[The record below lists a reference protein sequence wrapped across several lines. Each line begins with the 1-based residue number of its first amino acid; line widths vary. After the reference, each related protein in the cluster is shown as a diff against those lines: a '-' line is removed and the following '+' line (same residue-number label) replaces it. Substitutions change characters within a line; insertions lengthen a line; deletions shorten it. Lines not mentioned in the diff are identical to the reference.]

1 MIDFD
6 IKAATKGELLY
17 KIAALQL
24 ALDCTRNEDK
34 AEYIAGLIVA
44 LRWELKTRRA

>member
-34 AEYIAGLIVA
+34 AEYCRPDRGAA
-44 LRWELKTRRA
+44 LGTENEEA